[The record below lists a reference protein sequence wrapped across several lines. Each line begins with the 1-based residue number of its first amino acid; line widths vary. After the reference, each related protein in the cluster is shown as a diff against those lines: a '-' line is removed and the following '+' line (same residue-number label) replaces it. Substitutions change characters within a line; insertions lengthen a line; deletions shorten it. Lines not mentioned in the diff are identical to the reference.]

1 MDIHGTGVDLIE
13 IDRIRQAV
21 ERFGSRITERV
32 FSARE
37 IEYCMGKSNPYPHL
51 AARFA
56 AKEAFI
62 KALAPLPIT
71 GVNLKDIE
79 LMAAGGMKK
88 PELTVY
94 GEAKAILEKA
104 GITEIKISVSHSRNY
119 AVAMIILEKPGT
131 S

>member
-21 ERFGSRITERV
+21 ERFGTRITERV
-32 FSARE
+32 FSPRE

-62 KALAPLPIT
+62 KSLAPLPIT
-71 GVNLKDIE
+71 GINLKDIE
-79 LMAAGGMKK
+79 LTASGGMKK
-88 PELTVY
+88 PELQIS
-94 GEAKAILEKA
+94 GEAAFVLGKA
-104 GITEIKISVSHSRNY
+104 GIKEIQVSVSHSRNY
-119 AVAMIILEKPGT
+119 AVATVILTK
-131 S
+131 

>member
-13 IDRIRQAV
+13 IDRIKQAV

-62 KALAPLPIT
+62 KSLAPLPIT
-71 GVNLKDIE
+71 GINLKDIE
-79 LMAAGGMKK
+79 LTASGGMKK
-88 PELTVY
+88 PELLIS
-94 GEAKAILEKA
+94 GEAALILGKA
-104 GITEIKISVSHSRNY
+104 GIKEIKVSVSHSRNY
-119 AVAMIILEKPGT
+119 AVATVILTK
-131 S
+131 

>member
-21 ERFGSRITERV
+21 ERFGSRITQRV
-32 FSARE
+32 FSPRE

-62 KALAPLPIT
+62 KSLAPLPIT
-71 GVNLKDIE
+71 GINLKDIE
-79 LMAAGGMKK
+79 LAAADGLKK
-88 PELTVY
+88 PELLVS
-94 GEAKAILEKA
+94 GEAALILGKA
-104 GITEIKISVSHSRNY
+104 GIKEIMVSVSHSRNY
-119 AVAMIILEKPGT
+119 AVATVILTK
-131 S
+131 